1 MNTLQNLLEEC
12 TQKGI
17 IKIVVS
23 NPRKGEKKTRIEI
36 RPFEQKGVILYQTA
50 SYNNNQVYHKNR
62 TREELI
68 WFVKECTT
76 EYKQI
81 NIFCP
86 TEQISVLI
94 SKKGKVTIKR
104 QKNTAVKELS
114 LQHNRKKQYILPE
127 DKPVPFLVELGI
139 QTSQGK
145 LVDKKIKKFKQ
156 INRFLEFIKDVEK
169 ELPEDKPVTI
179 IDFGCGKSYLTFAVY
194 YYLHEMQKK
203 EVNIIGLD
211 LKETVIRHCN
221 ELAEKFGYQEHL
233 KFYHGDI
240 SDYEG
245 VDRVDMVMTLHAC
258 DVATDYALHKA
269 VLWNAKVILSVPCCQ
284 HEVNKQI
291 QSQLLQPLL
300 KYGILKE
307 RMSALITD
315 GLRAN
320 LLEQEGYEVQ
330 ILEFIDME
338 HTPKNLLIRGVKR
351 GKKEQAKE
359 KEAYAGLCDALHIHT
374 TLEKLLEDR

>member
-1 MNTLQNLLEEC
+1 MNKLQNLLEEC

-127 DKPVPFLVELGI
+127 DKPV
-139 QTSQGK
+139 
-145 LVDKKIKKFKQ
+145 
-156 INRFLEFIKDVEK
+156 
-169 ELPEDKPVTI
+169 TI

-211 LKETVIRHCN
+211 LKETVIHHCN

-245 VDRVDMVMTLHAC
+245 VDQVDMVMTLHAC

-315 GLRAN
+315 GLRASI
-320 LLEQEGYEVQ
+320 LEQEGYEVQ

-351 GKKEQAKE
+351 GKKEPAKE

>member
-127 DKPVPFLVELGI
+127 DK
-139 QTSQGK
+139 
-145 LVDKKIKKFKQ
+145 
-156 INRFLEFIKDVEK
+156 RK
-169 ELPEDKPVTI
+169 ELYKKQKNSGTI
-179 IDFGCGKSYLTFAVY
+179 HNENRKVGRNDPCPCGS
-194 YYLHEMQKK
+194 
-203 EVNIIGLD
+203 
-211 LKETVIRHCN
+211 
-221 ELAEKFGYQEHL
+221 
-233 KFYHGDI
+233 
-240 SDYEG
+240 
-245 VDRVDMVMTLHAC
+245 
-258 DVATDYALHKA
+258 
-269 VLWNAKVILSVPCCQ
+269 
-284 HEVNKQI
+284 
-291 QSQLLQPLL
+291 
-300 KYGILKE
+300 
-307 RMSALITD
+307 
-315 GLRAN
+315 
-320 LLEQEGYEVQ
+320 
-330 ILEFIDME
+330 
-338 HTPKNLLIRGVKR
+338 
-351 GKKEQAKE
+351 GKKYKQCC
-359 KEAYAGLCDALHIHT
+359 G
-374 TLEKLLEDR
+374 R

>member
-1 MNTLQNLLEEC
+1 MNKLQNLLEEC

-86 TEQISVLI
+86 KEQISVLI

-194 YYLHEMQKK
+194 YYLMRCRKK
-203 EVNIIGLD
+203 
-211 LKETVIRHCN
+211 R
-221 ELAEKFGYQEHL
+221 
-233 KFYHGDI
+233 
-240 SDYEG
+240 
-245 VDRVDMVMTLHAC
+245 
-258 DVATDYALHKA
+258 
-269 VLWNAKVILSVPCCQ
+269 
-284 HEVNKQI
+284 
-291 QSQLLQPLL
+291 
-300 KYGILKE
+300 
-307 RMSALITD
+307 
-315 GLRAN
+315 
-320 LLEQEGYEVQ
+320 
-330 ILEFIDME
+330 
-338 HTPKNLLIRGVKR
+338 
-351 GKKEQAKE
+351 
-359 KEAYAGLCDALHIHT
+359 
-374 TLEKLLEDR
+374 

>member
-23 NPRKGEKKTRIEI
+23 NPRKGGKKTRIEI

-221 ELAEKFGYQEHL
+221 ELAGKFGYQEHL

-320 LLEQEGYEVQ
+320 ILEQEGYEVQ

-338 HTPKNLLIRGVKR
+338 HTPKNLLIRGVKW
-351 GKKEQAKE
+351 GKKEQVKE